1 MAILCLYR
9 PQERN
14 RANPVCVRAA
24 TDGFSCLSL
33 ADGIT
38 LRLGQRDDAGGL
50 NRHMAAGVNTY
61 VFASM
66 YSVALRLA
74 TSTEMVGTAASIVTI
89 LAGWLVVLS

>member
-1 MAILCLYR
+1 
-9 PQERN
+9 
-14 RANPVCVRAA
+14 
-24 TDGFSCLSL
+24 
-33 ADGIT
+33 
-38 LRLGQRDDAGGL
+38 
-50 NRHMAAGVNTY
+50 MAAGVNTY